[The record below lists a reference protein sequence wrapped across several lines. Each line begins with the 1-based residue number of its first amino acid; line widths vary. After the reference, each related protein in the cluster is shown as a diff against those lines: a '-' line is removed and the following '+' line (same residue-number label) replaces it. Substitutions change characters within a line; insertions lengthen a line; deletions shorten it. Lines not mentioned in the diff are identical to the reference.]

1 MAKIKEKTL
10 NAAREKRVSFS
21 LGKKLEPKKKKKE
34 NQLTSLYKLAGQREW
49 HVIFKVLRGKQVT
62 WDTLPSKMII

>member
-21 LGKKLEPKKKKKE
+21 LGRKLEPQKKKKRKSADFSIQTCRPE
-34 NQLTSLYKLAGQREW
+34 GVACLERETGNLGYSTQQDY
-49 HVIFKVLRGKQVT
+49 HLE
-62 WDTLPSKMII
+62 